1 MSKVLFLFIFSAAI
15 CSCNTFTSSKPGSLN
30 QNQELSLKPEI
41 TPYTTKY
48 AGNYTVKS
56 DHYALSDAKEI
67 YVLKYDGTAKW
78 MFVDV
83 NENIPLE
90 KAKYGIWRVNGS
102 ILNISYQ
109 EDNHVETEHFV
120 LEDGCFYDK
129 NSGKRYLQLTQLAQV
144 PF

>member
-1 MSKVLFLFIFSAAI
+1 MNKVLFLFFFSATI
-15 CSCNTFTSSKPGSLN
+15 SSCDIVTSSKPGT
-30 QNQELSLKPEI
+30 QNQDLSLEPEV

-56 DHYALSDAKEI
+56 GYKHCSAAKEI

-90 KAKYGIWRVNGS
+90 KAKYGIWRANGS
-102 ILNISYQ
+102 TLNISYQ
-109 EDNHVETEHFV
+109 VDNRVETEQFV
-120 LEDGCFYDK
+120 LDDGCFYDK
-129 NSGKRYLQLTQLAQV
+129 NAGNRYLQLSQLAQV

>member
-1 MSKVLFLFIFSAAI
+1 MNKVLFLCLFSATLS
-15 CSCNTFTSSKPGSLN
+15 SCDTITSSKPGPLN
-30 QNQELSLKPEI
+30 QAQDLNLEPEI
-41 TPYTTKY
+41 NPYTTKY
-48 AGNYTVKS
+48 AGNYMVKS
-56 DHYALSDAKEI
+56 GNAHCNAVKEI

-102 ILNISYQ
+102 TLNILYQ
-109 EDNHVETEHFV
+109 EDNQVETEHFV
-120 LEDGCFYDK
+120 LDDGCFYDK
-129 NSGKRYLQLTQLAQV
+129 NSGERYLQLTQLAQV

>member
-1 MSKVLFLFIFSAAI
+1 MNKVLFLFFFSATI
-15 CSCNTFTSSKPGSLN
+15 SSCNTVTSSEPSALN
-30 QNQELSLKPEI
+30 LEPEV

-56 DHYALSDAKEI
+56 NTKHCDAAKEI

-83 NENIPLE
+83 DENIPLE

-102 ILNISYQ
+102 TLNISYQ
-109 EDNHVETEHFV
+109 EDNQVETEHFV

-129 NSGKRYLQLTQLAQV
+129 NSDERYLQLTQLAQV

>member
-1 MSKVLFLFIFSAAI
+1 MNKVLVFLLFSATIFSCDTTI
-15 CSCNTFTSSKPGSLN
+15 STETSSKG
-30 QNQELSLKPEI
+30 QALSLEPEVNL
-41 TPYTTKY
+41 YTTKY

-56 DHYALSDAKEI
+56 DDYALSEAKEI

-90 KAKYGIWRVNGS
+90 KAKYGIWQANGS
-102 ILNISYQ
+102 TLHISYQ
-109 EDNHVETEHFV
+109 EGNKVETEHFV
-120 LEDGCFYDK
+120 LQDGCFYDK
-129 NSGKRYLQLTQLAQV
+129 NSGERYLQLTQLAQV